1 MDELEWNT
9 STNLYKMLKY
19 CNISKRK
26 GRLLG
31 CAVFRKHWNELTD
44 ECKKA
49 IELAELYADG
59 KTTDNELHKMR
70 RSILITDATTGSV
83 TTLVSLFNRKITSW
97 FVAVCVR
104 PYVEDGCDLLRHMVK
119 YRRYGDG
126 LVEM

>member
-19 CNISKRK
+19 CRISKRK

-59 KTTDNELHKMR
+59 KTTDNELHKM
-70 RSILITDATTGSV
+70 
-83 TTLVSLFNRKITSW
+83 LFNRKITSW

-119 YRRYGDG
+119 YKENRDG
-126 LVEM
+126 LVDL